1 MSAIKALNAARAMG
15 VIVRA
20 EGDHLM
26 LAAAAAPPAAIV
38 DDLKRHKSE
47 IITILMPADRGPSVE
62 DWLALFD
69 ERAGVLEFDG
79 GLPRDL
85 AELQAI
91 GSCVLDPAMAE
102 TGLEV
107 LNQFIRSLPAHIG
120 RSRPSPVADENKDAP
135 GGTADER
142 ATP

>member
-47 IITILMPADRGPSVE
+47 IITILRPAVPGPSVE

-79 GLPRDL
+79 GLPREL

-102 TGLEV
+102 TSPEV
-107 LNQFIRSLPAHIG
+107 LDRFVRSLPAHIG
-120 RSRPSPVADENKDAP
+120 RSRPSPVSDENEDAP
-135 GGTADER
+135 GVTAEAR